1 MQPINKN
8 LIKIIYQEIF
18 SDVDSK
24 MKNPNNNTEVND
36 PVIRDSFNA
45 TRRQIMKY
53 LKLKSQ
59 NQVSKRNSK
68 AKILFL
74 IQITNLRLIF
84 FWFVPNICYYDH
96 LHEGWDIHH
105 PNAEWKGH
113 LVHLCEYKTCPEWQG
128 TNDRPRDAAK
138 TQRENKKLESFGFD
152 NVNICSYLK

>member
-24 MKNPNNNTEVND
+24 MENPNNNTEVND

-59 NQVSKRNSK
+59 NQVSNKNSK

-84 FWFVPNICYYDH
+84 F
-96 LHEGWDIHH
+96 
-105 PNAEWKGH
+105 
-113 LVHLCEYKTCPEWQG
+113 
-128 TNDRPRDAAK
+128 
-138 TQRENKKLESFGFD
+138 
-152 NVNICSYLK
+152 

>member
-24 MKNPNNNTEVND
+24 MENPNNNTEVND

-59 NQVSKRNSK
+59 NQVSKR
-68 AKILFL
+68 
-74 IQITNLRLIF
+74 T
-84 FWFVPNICYYDH
+84 
-96 LHEGWDIHH
+96 
-105 PNAEWKGH
+105 
-113 LVHLCEYKTCPEWQG
+113 
-128 TNDRPRDAAK
+128 
-138 TQRENKKLESFGFD
+138 
-152 NVNICSYLK
+152 